1 MGCDSIATL
10 NITIENVTPIISQSG
25 DSLFASILPDS
36 ILYSTEWYNINKN
49 TEQTWLMSTN
59 NYFKPKFD
67 CYYFIITES
76 EFGCS
81 DTSDIYYYGQFA
93 SSIQSLDISP
103 NPTDGL
109 LKVRF
114 ENDRNQF
121 VRILLLNSNGKTL
134 NEFVTKEN
142 ELNIDISNYTSGMY
156 YVYFTSEK
164 QTLSSKIILNK

>member
-1 MGCDSIATL
+1 MCS
-10 NITIENVTPIISQSG
+10 
-25 DSLFASILPDS
+25 SL
-36 ILYSTEWYNINKN
+36 T
-49 TEQTWLMSTN
+49 Q
-59 NYFKPKFD
+59 
-67 CYYFIITES
+67 
-76 EFGCS
+76 FGCS
-81 DTSDIYYYGQFA
+81 DTSDVYYYGRFA
-93 SSIQSLDISP
+93 SSIQNLDISP

-164 QTLSSKIILNK
+164 QTLSSKLILNK